1 MGSSTKE
8 RPRPTG
14 PSLPS
19 CPCAAVPRRIASAS
33 SASTATW
40 FSASFAPPAPE
51 PPYSHIYAGYS
62 SRGLRRT
69 MVLSAF
75 IVVLLI
81 GASYRG
87 DPSADGPA
95 KRGAQTISFAPSAGP
110 GDINKL
116 NKLTSTTKVGIF
128 SGIDGLS
135 FEMLDE
141 MKKLDF
147 KHWEDLRST
156 LGVSQTTL
164 DLIKKVLHKHLK
176 EEKEK
181 EKEKEKAGSE
191 ADGWL
196 AASSS
201 SSAANLNP
209 TQPEIAAE
217 GSGSKKRKK
226 QDNPDEFPQWIQA
239 KFATSAY
246 ARADMKRQYQ
256 VLASD
261 VAFGFSFGSA
271 DTIVVAGPGKHDR
284 VLKRRSLR
292 QMAESGGQ
300 WRRGEVLVLG
310 VPSVHRCQGS
320 SRYA

>member
-1 MGSSTKE
+1 MGSSTKG

-14 PSLPS
+14 ASVPSSPCSALP
-19 CPCAAVPRRIASAS
+19 RMIASS
-33 SASTATW
+33 TSASTATGG
-40 FSASFAPPAPE
+40 FYASFAMPAPE
-51 PPYSHIYAGYS
+51 PPYSHNYS
-62 SRGLRRT
+62 SRGLGKT

-95 KRGAQTISFAPSAGP
+95 KRSAQTISFAPSAGP

-156 LGVSQTTL
+156 LGVSQTTH

-176 EEKEK
+176 EEK

-217 GSGSKKRKK
+217 GSGMLHAC
-226 QDNPDEFPQWIQA
+226 F
-239 KFATSAY
+239 TS
-246 ARADMKRQYQ
+246 
-256 VLASD
+256 S
-261 VAFGFSFGSA
+261 
-271 DTIVVAGPGKHDR
+271 
-284 VLKRRSLR
+284 
-292 QMAESGGQ
+292 
-300 WRRGEVLVLG
+300 
-310 VPSVHRCQGS
+310 
-320 SRYA
+320 

>member
-1 MGSSTKE
+1 MPSSPCSALPRIIASST
-8 RPRPTG
+8 
-14 PSLPS
+14 
-19 CPCAAVPRRIASAS
+19 
-33 SASTATW
+33 SASTGTGG
-40 FSASFAPPAPE
+40 FYASFAMPAPE
-51 PPYSHIYAGYS
+51 PPYSHNFS
-62 SRGLRRT
+62 SRGLGKT

-95 KRGAQTISFAPSAGP
+95 KRSAAQTISFAPSAGP

-135 FEMLDE
+135 FAMLDE

-164 DLIKKVLHKHLK
+164 YRIKQVLHEHLK
-176 EEKEK
+176 Q

-201 SSAANLNP
+201 SSAANP
-209 TQPEIAAE
+209 TQPEIAAQ
-217 GSGSKKRKK
+217 GSKKRKK
-226 QDNPDEFPQWIQA
+226 LNNSEFPQWIQD
-239 KFATSAY
+239 KFATSSH
-246 ARADMKRQYQ
+246 ARQDMKRQYK
-256 VLASD
+256 V
-261 VAFGFSFGSA
+261 
-271 DTIVVAGPGKHDR
+271 
-284 VLKRRSLR
+284 
-292 QMAESGGQ
+292 
-300 WRRGEVLVLG
+300 
-310 VPSVHRCQGS
+310 C
-320 SRYA
+320 

>member
-1 MGSSTKE
+1 MGSSTKG

-14 PSLPS
+14 ASVPSSPCSALP
-19 CPCAAVPRRIASAS
+19 RMIASS
-33 SASTATW
+33 TSASTGTGG
-40 FSASFAPPAPE
+40 FYASFAMPAPE
-51 PPYSHIYAGYS
+51 PPYSHNYS
-62 SRGLRRT
+62 SRGLGKT

-95 KRGAQTISFAPSAGP
+95 KRSAAQTISFAPSAGP

-116 NKLTSTTKVGIF
+116 NKLTSTTKVSIF

-135 FEMLDE
+135 FGMLDE

-164 DLIKKVLHKHLK
+164 DRIKQVLHEHLK
-176 EEKEK
+176 Q

-201 SSAANLNP
+201 SSAANP
-209 TQPEIAAE
+209 TQPEISAE
-217 GSGSKKRKK
+217 GSKKRKK
-226 QDNPDEFPQWIQA
+226 LNNSEFPQWIQD
-239 KFATSAY
+239 KFATSSH
-246 ARADMKRQYQ
+246 ARQDMKRQYK
-256 VLASD
+256 V
-261 VAFGFSFGSA
+261 
-271 DTIVVAGPGKHDR
+271 
-284 VLKRRSLR
+284 
-292 QMAESGGQ
+292 
-300 WRRGEVLVLG
+300 
-310 VPSVHRCQGS
+310 C
-320 SRYA
+320 

>member
-1 MGSSTKE
+1 MGSSTKG

-14 PSLPS
+14 ASVPSSPCSALP
-19 CPCAAVPRRIASAS
+19 RIIASS
-33 SASTATW
+33 TSASTGTGG
-40 FSASFAPPAPE
+40 FYASFAMPAPE
-51 PPYSHIYAGYS
+51 PPYSHNFS
-62 SRGLRRT
+62 SRGLGKT

-95 KRGAQTISFAPSAGP
+95 KRSAQTISFAPSAGP

-116 NKLTSTTKVGIF
+116 NKLTSTTKVSIF

-135 FEMLDE
+135 FGMLDE

-164 DLIKKVLHKHLK
+164 DRIKQVLHEHLK
-176 EEKEK
+176 Q

-201 SSAANLNP
+201 SSAANP
-209 TQPEIAAE
+209 TQPEISAE
-217 GSGSKKRKK
+217 GSKKRKK
-226 QDNPDEFPQWIQA
+226 LNNSEFPQWIQD
-239 KFATSAY
+239 KFATSSH
-246 ARADMKRQYQ
+246 ARQDMKRQYK
-256 VLASD
+256 V
-261 VAFGFSFGSA
+261 
-271 DTIVVAGPGKHDR
+271 
-284 VLKRRSLR
+284 
-292 QMAESGGQ
+292 
-300 WRRGEVLVLG
+300 
-310 VPSVHRCQGS
+310 C
-320 SRYA
+320 

>member
-1 MGSSTKE
+1 M
-8 RPRPTG
+8 
-14 PSLPS
+14 
-19 CPCAAVPRRIASAS
+19 
-33 SASTATW
+33 
-40 FSASFAPPAPE
+40 PAPE
-51 PPYSHIYAGYS
+51 PPYSHNYS
-62 SRGLRRT
+62 SRGLGKT

-95 KRGAQTISFAPSAGP
+95 KRSAAQTISFAPSAGP

-116 NKLTSTTKVGIF
+116 NKLTSTTKVSIF

-135 FEMLDE
+135 FGMLDE

-164 DLIKKVLHKHLK
+164 DRIKQVLHEHLK
-176 EEKEK
+176 Q

-201 SSAANLNP
+201 SSAANP
-209 TQPEIAAE
+209 TQPEISAE
-217 GSGSKKRKK
+217 GSKKRKK
-226 QDNPDEFPQWIQA
+226 LNNSEFPQWIQD
-239 KFATSAY
+239 KFATSSH
-246 ARADMKRQYQ
+246 ARQDMKRQYK
-256 VLASD
+256 V
-261 VAFGFSFGSA
+261 
-271 DTIVVAGPGKHDR
+271 
-284 VLKRRSLR
+284 
-292 QMAESGGQ
+292 
-300 WRRGEVLVLG
+300 
-310 VPSVHRCQGS
+310 C
-320 SRYA
+320 

>member
-1 MGSSTKE
+1 MIASST
-8 RPRPTG
+8 
-14 PSLPS
+14 
-19 CPCAAVPRRIASAS
+19 
-33 SASTATW
+33 SASTGTGG
-40 FSASFAPPAPE
+40 FYASFAMPAPE
-51 PPYSHIYAGYS
+51 PPYSHNYS
-62 SRGLRRT
+62 SRGLGKT

-95 KRGAQTISFAPSAGP
+95 KRSAAQTISFAPSAGP

-116 NKLTSTTKVGIF
+116 NKLTSTTKVSIF

-135 FEMLDE
+135 FGMLDE

-164 DLIKKVLHKHLK
+164 DRIKQVLHEHLK
-176 EEKEK
+176 Q

-201 SSAANLNP
+201 SSAANP
-209 TQPEIAAE
+209 TQPEISAE
-217 GSGSKKRKK
+217 GSKKRKK
-226 QDNPDEFPQWIQA
+226 LNNSEFPQWIQD
-239 KFATSAY
+239 KFATSSH
-246 ARADMKRQYQ
+246 ARQDMKRQYK
-256 VLASD
+256 V
-261 VAFGFSFGSA
+261 
-271 DTIVVAGPGKHDR
+271 
-284 VLKRRSLR
+284 
-292 QMAESGGQ
+292 
-300 WRRGEVLVLG
+300 
-310 VPSVHRCQGS
+310 C
-320 SRYA
+320 

>member
-1 MGSSTKE
+1 
-8 RPRPTG
+8 
-14 PSLPS
+14 
-19 CPCAAVPRRIASAS
+19 
-33 SASTATW
+33 
-40 FSASFAPPAPE
+40 
-51 PPYSHIYAGYS
+51 
-62 SRGLRRT
+62 

-95 KRGAQTISFAPSAGP
+95 KRSAAQTISFAPSAGP

-116 NKLTSTTKVGIF
+116 NKLTSTTKVSIF

-135 FEMLDE
+135 FGMLDE

-164 DLIKKVLHKHLK
+164 DRIKQVLHEHLK
-176 EEKEK
+176 Q

-201 SSAANLNP
+201 SSAANP
-209 TQPEIAAE
+209 TQPEISAE
-217 GSGSKKRKK
+217 GSKKRKK
-226 QDNPDEFPQWIQA
+226 LNNSEFPQWIQD
-239 KFATSAY
+239 KFATSSH
-246 ARADMKRQYQ
+246 ARQDMKRQYK
-256 VLASD
+256 V
-261 VAFGFSFGSA
+261 
-271 DTIVVAGPGKHDR
+271 
-284 VLKRRSLR
+284 
-292 QMAESGGQ
+292 
-300 WRRGEVLVLG
+300 
-310 VPSVHRCQGS
+310 C
-320 SRYA
+320 

>member
-1 MGSSTKE
+1 LST
-8 RPRPTG
+8 
-14 PSLPS
+14 
-19 CPCAAVPRRIASAS
+19 
-33 SASTATW
+33 SASTGTGG
-40 FSASFAPPAPE
+40 FYASFAMPAPE
-51 PPYSHIYAGYS
+51 PPYSHNFS
-62 SRGLRRT
+62 SRGLGKT

-95 KRGAQTISFAPSAGP
+95 KRSAAQTISFAPSAGP

-116 NKLTSTTKVGIF
+116 NKLTSTTKVSIF

-135 FEMLDE
+135 FGMLDE

-164 DLIKKVLHKHLK
+164 DRIKQVLHEHLK
-176 EEKEK
+176 Q

-201 SSAANLNP
+201 SSAANP
-209 TQPEIAAE
+209 TQPEISAE
-217 GSGSKKRKK
+217 GSKKRKK
-226 QDNPDEFPQWIQA
+226 LNNSEFPQWIQD
-239 KFATSAY
+239 KFATSSH
-246 ARADMKRQYQ
+246 ARQDMKRQYK
-256 VLASD
+256 V
-261 VAFGFSFGSA
+261 
-271 DTIVVAGPGKHDR
+271 
-284 VLKRRSLR
+284 
-292 QMAESGGQ
+292 
-300 WRRGEVLVLG
+300 
-310 VPSVHRCQGS
+310 C
-320 SRYA
+320 

>member
-1 MGSSTKE
+1 MPSSPCSALPRMIASST
-8 RPRPTG
+8 
-14 PSLPS
+14 
-19 CPCAAVPRRIASAS
+19 
-33 SASTATW
+33 SASTATGG
-40 FSASFAPPAPE
+40 FYASFAMPAPE
-51 PPYSHIYAGYS
+51 PPYSHNCAGYYS
-62 SRGLRRT
+62 SRGLGKT

-95 KRGAQTISFAPSAGP
+95 KRSAPQTISFAPSAGP

-164 DLIKKVLHKHLK
+164 DRIKQVLHEHLK
-176 EEKEK
+176 KEK

-201 SSAANLNP
+201 SSARPANP
-209 TQPEIAAE
+209 TQPEVAAV
-217 GSGSKKRKK
+217 R
-226 QDNPDEFPQWIQA
+226 
-239 KFATSAY
+239 SA
-246 ARADMKRQYQ
+246 
-256 VLASD
+256 
-261 VAFGFSFGSA
+261 
-271 DTIVVAGPGKHDR
+271 
-284 VLKRRSLR
+284 RRS
-292 QMAESGGQ
+292 
-300 WRRGEVLVLG
+300 
-310 VPSVHRCQGS
+310 RCGS
-320 SRYA
+320 

>member
-1 MGSSTKE
+1 VPSSPCSALPRMIASST
-8 RPRPTG
+8 
-14 PSLPS
+14 
-19 CPCAAVPRRIASAS
+19 
-33 SASTATW
+33 SASTGTGG
-40 FSASFAPPAPE
+40 FYASFAMPAPK
-51 PPYSHIYAGYS
+51 PPYSHNCAGYYS
-62 SRGLRRT
+62 SRGLGKT

-95 KRGAQTISFAPSAGP
+95 KRSAQTISFAPSAGP

-135 FEMLDE
+135 FAMLDE

-164 DLIKKVLHKHLK
+164 DRIKEVLHKHLK

-181 EKEKEKAGSE
+181 EKEKTGSE

-201 SSAANLNP
+201 SSAANP

-217 GSGSKKRKK
+217 GSKKRKK
-226 QDNPDEFPQWIQA
+226 LDNSEFPQWIQD
-239 KFATSAY
+239 KFATSAH
-246 ARADMKRQYQ
+246 ARQDMKRQYK
-256 VLASD
+256 V
-261 VAFGFSFGSA
+261 
-271 DTIVVAGPGKHDR
+271 
-284 VLKRRSLR
+284 
-292 QMAESGGQ
+292 
-300 WRRGEVLVLG
+300 
-310 VPSVHRCQGS
+310 C
-320 SRYA
+320 

>member
-1 MGSSTKE
+1 MIASST
-8 RPRPTG
+8 
-14 PSLPS
+14 
-19 CPCAAVPRRIASAS
+19 
-33 SASTATW
+33 SASTGTGG
-40 FSASFAPPAPE
+40 FYASFAMPAPE
-51 PPYSHIYAGYS
+51 PPYSHNFS
-62 SRGLRRT
+62 SRGLGKT

-95 KRGAQTISFAPSAGP
+95 KRSAAQTISFAPSAGP

-116 NKLTSTTKVGIF
+116 NKLTSTTKVSIF

-135 FEMLDE
+135 FGMLDE

-164 DLIKKVLHKHLK
+164 DRIKQVLHEHLK
-176 EEKEK
+176 Q

-201 SSAANLNP
+201 SSAANP
-209 TQPEIAAE
+209 TQPEISAE
-217 GSGSKKRKK
+217 GSKKRKK
-226 QDNPDEFPQWIQA
+226 LNNSEFPQWIQD
-239 KFATSAY
+239 KFATSSH
-246 ARADMKRQYQ
+246 ARQDMKRQYK
-256 VLASD
+256 V
-261 VAFGFSFGSA
+261 
-271 DTIVVAGPGKHDR
+271 
-284 VLKRRSLR
+284 
-292 QMAESGGQ
+292 
-300 WRRGEVLVLG
+300 
-310 VPSVHRCQGS
+310 C
-320 SRYA
+320 

>member
-1 MGSSTKE
+1 MGSSTKG

-14 PSLPS
+14 ASVPSSPCSALP
-19 CPCAAVPRRIASAS
+19 RIIASS
-33 SASTATW
+33 TSASTGTGG
-40 FSASFAPPAPE
+40 FYASFAMPAPE
-51 PPYSHIYAGYS
+51 PPYSHNFS
-62 SRGLRRT
+62 SRGLGKT

-95 KRGAQTISFAPSAGP
+95 KRSAAQTISFAPSAGP

-135 FEMLDE
+135 FAMLDE

-164 DLIKKVLHKHLK
+164 DRIKQVLHEHLK
-176 EEKEK
+176 Q

-201 SSAANLNP
+201 SSAANP
-209 TQPEIAAE
+209 TQPEISAE
-217 GSGSKKRKK
+217 GSKKRKK
-226 QDNPDEFPQWIQA
+226 LNNSEFPQWIQD
-239 KFATSAY
+239 KFATSSH
-246 ARADMKRQYQ
+246 ARQDMKRQYK
-256 VLASD
+256 V
-261 VAFGFSFGSA
+261 
-271 DTIVVAGPGKHDR
+271 
-284 VLKRRSLR
+284 
-292 QMAESGGQ
+292 
-300 WRRGEVLVLG
+300 
-310 VPSVHRCQGS
+310 C
-320 SRYA
+320 

>member
-40 FSASFAPPAPE
+40 FSASFATPAPE

-128 SGIDGLS
+128 SGIDGRDACLLRVVRVPCVLQRVRCQALQGVIQVREAQEEPRGACQANHRRKS
-135 FEMLDE
+135 FRVA
-141 MKKLDF
+141 
-147 KHWEDLRST
+147 RST
-156 LGVSQTTL
+156 WNSLGGFHSQCARQGVP
-164 DLIKKVLHKHLK
+164 D
-176 EEKEK
+176 
-181 EKEKEKAGSE
+181 
-191 ADGWL
+191 
-196 AASSS
+196 ASSHRDR
-201 SSAANLNP
+201 
-209 TQPEIAAE
+209 
-217 GSGSKKRKK
+217 SG
-226 QDNPDEFPQWIQA
+226 
-239 KFATSAY
+239 
-246 ARADMKRQYQ
+246 
-256 VLASD
+256 
-261 VAFGFSFGSA
+261 
-271 DTIVVAGPGKHDR
+271 
-284 VLKRRSLR
+284 
-292 QMAESGGQ
+292 
-300 WRRGEVLVLG
+300 
-310 VPSVHRCQGS
+310 
-320 SRYA
+320 

>member
-1 MGSSTKE
+1 M
-8 RPRPTG
+8 
-14 PSLPS
+14 
-19 CPCAAVPRRIASAS
+19 
-33 SASTATW
+33 
-40 FSASFAPPAPE
+40 PAPE
-51 PPYSHIYAGYS
+51 PFYSHNCVGYS
-62 SRGLRRT
+62 PRGLGKT

-95 KRGAQTISFAPSAGP
+95 KRSAAQTISFAPSAGP

-116 NKLTSTTKVGIF
+116 NKLTSTTKVSIF
-128 SGIDGLS
+128 AGIDGLS

-164 DLIKKVLHKHLK
+164 DRIKQVLHEHLK
-176 EEKEK
+176 Q

-201 SSAANLNP
+201 SSAANP
-209 TQPEIAAE
+209 TQPEISAE
-217 GSGSKKRKK
+217 GSKKRKK
-226 QDNPDEFPQWIQA
+226 LNNSEFPQWIQD
-239 KFATSAY
+239 KFATSSH
-246 ARADMKRQYQ
+246 ARQDMKRQYK
-256 VLASD
+256 V
-261 VAFGFSFGSA
+261 
-271 DTIVVAGPGKHDR
+271 
-284 VLKRRSLR
+284 
-292 QMAESGGQ
+292 
-300 WRRGEVLVLG
+300 
-310 VPSVHRCQGS
+310 C
-320 SRYA
+320 

>member
-1 MGSSTKE
+1 MIASST
-8 RPRPTG
+8 
-14 PSLPS
+14 
-19 CPCAAVPRRIASAS
+19 
-33 SASTATW
+33 SASTATGG
-40 FSASFAPPAPE
+40 FYASFAMPAPE
-51 PPYSHIYAGYS
+51 PPYSHNCAGYYS
-62 SRGLRRT
+62 SRGLGKT

-95 KRGAQTISFAPSAGP
+95 KRSAPTISFAPSAGP

-164 DLIKKVLHKHLK
+164 DRIKQVLHEHLK
-176 EEKEK
+176 KEK

-201 SSAANLNP
+201 SSARPANP
-209 TQPEIAAE
+209 TQPEVAAE
-217 GSGSKKRKK
+217 GSKKRKK
-226 QDNPDEFPQWIQA
+226 QDNSEFPQWIQD
-239 KFATSAY
+239 KYATSSSHP
-246 ARADMKRQYQ
+246 RQDMKRQHK
-256 VLASD
+256 V
-261 VAFGFSFGSA
+261 
-271 DTIVVAGPGKHDR
+271 
-284 VLKRRSLR
+284 
-292 QMAESGGQ
+292 
-300 WRRGEVLVLG
+300 
-310 VPSVHRCQGS
+310 C
-320 SRYA
+320 

>member
-1 MGSSTKE
+1 MIASST
-8 RPRPTG
+8 
-14 PSLPS
+14 
-19 CPCAAVPRRIASAS
+19 
-33 SASTATW
+33 SASTATGG
-40 FSASFAPPAPE
+40 FYASFAMPAPE
-51 PPYSHIYAGYS
+51 PPYSHNCAGYYS
-62 SRGLRRT
+62 SRGLGKT

-95 KRGAQTISFAPSAGP
+95 KRSAQTISFAPSAGP

-135 FEMLDE
+135 FAMLDE

-164 DLIKKVLHKHLK
+164 DRIKEVLHKHLK

-181 EKEKEKAGSE
+181 AKEKTGSE

-201 SSAANLNP
+201 SSARSANP

-217 GSGSKKRKK
+217 GSKKRKK
-226 QDNPDEFPQWIQA
+226 QDNSDEFPQWIQA
-239 KFATSAY
+239 KFATSSY
-246 ARADMKRQYQ
+246 ARADMKRQYK
-256 VLASD
+256 V
-261 VAFGFSFGSA
+261 
-271 DTIVVAGPGKHDR
+271 R
-284 VLKRRSLR
+284 
-292 QMAESGGQ
+292 
-300 WRRGEVLVLG
+300 
-310 VPSVHRCQGS
+310 
-320 SRYA
+320 

>member
-1 MGSSTKE
+1 MIASST
-8 RPRPTG
+8 
-14 PSLPS
+14 
-19 CPCAAVPRRIASAS
+19 
-33 SASTATW
+33 SASTATGG
-40 FSASFAPPAPE
+40 FYASFAMPAPE
-51 PPYSHIYAGYS
+51 PPYSHNCAGYYS
-62 SRGLRRT
+62 SRGLGKT

-95 KRGAQTISFAPSAGP
+95 KRSAPTISFAPSAGP

-164 DLIKKVLHKHLK
+164 DRIKQVLHEHLK
-176 EEKEK
+176 Q

-201 SSAANLNP
+201 SSAANPP
-209 TQPEIAAE
+209 TQPEISAE
-217 GSGSKKRKK
+217 GSKKRKK
-226 QDNPDEFPQWIQA
+226 LNNSEFPQWIQD
-239 KFATSAY
+239 KYATCSQS
-246 ARADMKRQYQ
+246 RQDMKRQYK
-256 VLASD
+256 V
-261 VAFGFSFGSA
+261 
-271 DTIVVAGPGKHDR
+271 
-284 VLKRRSLR
+284 
-292 QMAESGGQ
+292 
-300 WRRGEVLVLG
+300 
-310 VPSVHRCQGS
+310 C
-320 SRYA
+320 